1 MRVELGEK
9 GRRRLVQLKRLKR
22 ILAKNRGVMSFARAV
37 LFIVGVHLLSLC
49 IMAMFGEYENI
60 RLQDFLDAWTRWDSV
75 HYLNIAENSYQGAIE
90 NGQHLF
96 LVFYPLYPWLIR
108 IAALLLMG
116 NYQLAG
122 ILISTVCFGIGNV
135 YLDKLM
141 CLEYGEK
148 AADETAVLLKV
159 YPFAFFFASIM
170 TESLFFAILAAFFY
184 YLRKHEWWDAALVGF
199 LACLT
204 KVQGMLLAFCVIAE
218 LMYSYHGFNL
228 IRGRKWKE
236 IWEKIICNGLKCVPM
251 MGGTLIYLTVNY
263 LVEGDPFRF
272 MYYQKNH
279 WNNSLQFLGSTI
291 RYVRSYAVGGWDTQF
306 GMALWDPEYILIYV
320 YIFAIIYGIIR
331 KHRPMYLTYLI
342 FFFVLTYSSTWLI
355 SGPRYSLSALPIF
368 MFSGE
373 FLSRHKKL
381 AQVTNMCLLALM
393 VMYMVG
399 YYQWK
404 SIM

>member
-1 MRVELGEK
+1 MRIELGEK
-9 GRRRLVQLKRLKR
+9 DRQRLAQLKRVTR
-22 ILAKNRGVMSFARAV
+22 ALAGNREFMSFSRAV
-37 LFIVGVHLLSLC
+37 LFIVGIHLLSLC
-49 IMAMFGEYENI
+49 IMAMFGDYENI
-60 RLQDFLDAWTRWDSV
+60 CLKDFLDAWTRWDSS
-75 HYLNIAENSYQGAIE
+75 HYLNIAQNGYQGAVE
-90 NGQHLF
+90 DGQHLF

-108 IAALLLMG
+108 TVSFLLMG

-122 ILISTVCFGIGNV
+122 ILVSIISFGIGNV
-135 YLDKLM
+135 YLDKVM

-170 TESLFFAILAAFFY
+170 TESLFLAILTAFFY
-184 YLRKHEWWDAALVGF
+184 YLRKHDWWDAALVGF

-204 KVQGMLLAFCVIAE
+204 KVQGVLLAFCVIAE
-218 LMYSYHGFNL
+218 LMDSYHGLTL
-228 IRGRKWKE
+228 IRGRQWKE
-236 IWEKIICNGLKCVPM
+236 IWQKIICNGLKCVPM
-251 MGGTLIYLTVNY
+251 MGGTLIYLTINY

-279 WNNSLQFLGSTI
+279 WNNSLQFIGNTL
-291 RYVRSYAVGGWDTQF
+291 RYVRNNAVGGWNTQV

-320 YIFAIIYGIIR
+320 YILVIVYGIIR
-331 KHRPMYLTYLI
+331 KHRPVYVVYLI
-342 FFFVLTYSSTWLI
+342 LFFLLTYSSTWLI

-368 MFSGE
+368 MFGGE
-373 FLSRHKKL
+373 FLSKHKKL
-381 AQVTNMCLLALM
+381 AQTVHVCLLALM